1 VASIRSTLK
10 LPVTRKRSLQFLT
23 TIGPLL
29 VLIILIIGLA
39 IINPRFISSANL
51 SNLARQGAIAL
62 IIALG
67 MLFIILMGSI
77 DLSAEG
83 NMALSSVVVGLFAA
97 NYFNENNF
105 GLWAVLLAII
115 AGTTMG
121 FINGLLHT
129 KLRIPAFMS
138 SLGMM
143 YVGLGIATWLS
154 NGMNLPLRDEMVL
167 SWARGSTFSIPNLA
181 FFGIGIFL
189 IALFIEKYTR
199 FGRYILAIGGAED
212 RARLV
217 GIPTEKFRILA
228 FTLAGF
234 FFAVAG
240 VLNSARIGAGT
251 STAGLNQNFAAITAV
266 VIGGTALTGGTGG
279 VVQTLI
285 GALIVTVIG
294 NGMVLAGVHSF
305 AQLAVQGAIITIAV
319 ILTLDRSK
327 LPFVK

>member
-1 VASIRSTLK
+1 VATIRSTLK
-10 LPVTRKRSLQFLT
+10 LPAGKDQTIQFLIK
-23 TIGPLL
+23 IGPLL
-29 VLIILIIGLA
+29 VLVLLVVGLA

-83 NMALSSVVVGLFAA
+83 NMAVSSVVVGLLAA
-97 NYFNENNF
+97 NYFNDNNL
-105 GLWAVLLAII
+105 GLWAVFLAIL
-115 AGTTMG
+115 AGTAMG

-154 NGMNLPLRDEMVL
+154 NGMNLPLRDEMIL
-167 SWARGSTFSIPNLA
+167 SWARGNTFSIPNLT
-181 FFGIGIFL
+181 FFGIAIFI

-212 RARLV
+212 RAKLV

-279 VVQTLI
+279 VMQTLV

-305 AQLAVQGAIITIAV
+305 AQLAVQGAIITVAV

>member
-1 VASIRSTLK
+1 VATIRSALRI
-10 LPVTRKRSLQFLT
+10 PVQKEKTIHFLMT
-23 TIGPLL
+23 MGPLL
-29 VLIILIIGLA
+29 VLIILVVGLA
-39 IINPRFISSANL
+39 IINPRFISPVNL

-83 NMALSSVVVGLFAA
+83 NMAVSSVVVGLLAA
-97 NYFNENNF
+97 NHLNENNL
-105 GLWAVLLAII
+105 GLWAVVLAIG
-115 AGTTMG
+115 AGTLMG
-121 FINGLLHT
+121 FVNGVLHT
-129 KLRIPAFMS
+129 RLRIPAFMS

-154 NGMNLPLRDEMVL
+154 NGMNLPLRDEMIL
-167 SWARGSTFSIPNLA
+167 SWARGNTASIPNLT
-181 FFGIGIFL
+181 FFGIAIFI
-189 IALFIEKYTR
+189 IAIFIERYTR

-212 RARLV
+212 RAKLA

-279 VVQTLI
+279 VWQTLV

-305 AQLAVQGAIITIAV
+305 AQLAVQGAIITVAV

>member
-29 VLIILIIGLA
+29 VLILLIIGLA

>member
-1 VASIRSTLK
+1 VTTIRSTLN
-10 LPVTRKRSLQFLT
+10 LPVGKSKSLQFLT

-29 VLIILIIGLA
+29 VLIILVVGLA
-39 IINPRFISSANL
+39 IINPRFVSPANL

-83 NMALSSVVVGLFAA
+83 NMAVSSVVVGMLAA
-97 NYFNENNF
+97 NYFNENNL
-105 GLWAVLLAII
+105 GMWAVLLAIL
-115 AGTTMG
+115 AGTMMG

-143 YVGLGIATWLS
+143 YVGLGVATWLS
-154 NGMNLPLRDEMVL
+154 NGMNLPLQDETIL
-167 SWARGSTFSIPNLA
+167 SWARGNTASIPNLT

-212 RARLV
+212 RAKLV

-266 VIGGTALTGGTGG
+266 VVGGTALTGGTGG

>member
-1 VASIRSTLK
+1 LASIRSTLN
-10 LPVTRKRSLQFLT
+10 LPVTKRKSLQLLT

-29 VLIILIIGLA
+29 VLIILVIGLA

-97 NYFNENNF
+97 NYFNDNNY
-105 GLWAVLLAII
+105 GLWAVLLAIL
-115 AGTTMG
+115 AGTAMG
-121 FINGLLHT
+121 FINGFLHT

-154 NGMNLPLRDEMVL
+154 NGMNLPLRDEMIL
-167 SWARGSTFSIPNLA
+167 SWARGNTFTIPNLT
-181 FFGIGIFL
+181 FFGIAIFL
-189 IALFIEKYTR
+189 IAFFIEKYTR

-212 RARLV
+212 RAKLV

-279 VVQTLI
+279 VIQTLI